1 MSVSY
6 SAEVIVGMR
15 LPFERLWKESHDEP
29 AKCSRGHTNAIGS
42 KFCSECGSM
51 LTMKTVRTPWPGQS
65 PIDTE
70 KLFGFPVVWM
80 GDGESDGV
88 VLCAAQLAHVNMDE
102 MIEKLTDVDV
112 EHLKRRMIEKLEP
125 HGLWDPNAFGTW
137 LVNTSCR

>member
-1 MSVSY
+1 MSISC

-15 LPFERLWKESHDEP
+15 LPYERLWKESHDEP
-29 AKCSRGHTNAIGS
+29 AKCSSGHTNAIDS
-42 KFCSECGSM
+42 KFCSECGSR

-65 PIDTE
+65 HTE
-70 KLFGFPVVWM
+70 LFGFPIVWI
-80 GDGESDGV
+80 GSGEADGV
-88 VLCAAQLAHVNMDE
+88 VLCAAQLAFICTDE

-137 LVNTSCR
+137 LVNTSCW